1 VFVVRYSFKFYPEIS
16 MALKILII
24 EDEELM
30 LKALQFRLSKEGYE
44 IVAAKDGAHA
54 LDLIDKEQFDLVITD
69 IMLPFVGGLEIVSKI
84 KSTPASKDTPVI
96 VLSAVG
102 LENTVMEA
110 FQLGANDF
118 ITKPFNLSELSIRVR
133 KNIKTSTN

>member
-1 VFVVRYSFKFYPEIS
+1 MVS
-16 MALKILII
+16 KILVI

-30 LKALQFRLSKEGYE
+30 LKALEFRLRKDGYE
-44 IVAAKDGAHA
+44 IYTAKDGSVA
-54 LDLIDKEQFDLVITD
+54 LQMINDNKFDLIISD

-84 KSTPASKDTPVI
+84 KTNPETKDTPVI

-102 LENTVMEA
+102 LENVVMEA
-110 FQLGANDF
+110 FQLGADDF

-133 KNIKTSTN
+133 KHVKQPA

>member
-1 VFVVRYSFKFYPEIS
+1 MTP
-16 MALKILII
+16 KILVV

-30 LKALQFRLSKEGYE
+30 LKALQFRLGKEGYDVF
-44 IVAAKDGAHA
+44 IAKDGMQA
-54 LDLIDKEQFDLVITD
+54 LKLISETQFDLVITD
-69 IMLPFVGGLEIVSKI
+69 IMMPFVGGLEIVNKI
-84 KSTPASKDTPVI
+84 KSDPETKDTPVI

-102 LENTVMEA
+102 LEKTVMEA

-133 KNIKTSTN
+133 KNLRVPATK

>member
-1 VFVVRYSFKFYPEIS
+1 MP
-16 MALKILII
+16 KILLV

-30 LKALQFRLSKEGYE
+30 LKALQFRLRKDGYE
-44 IVAAKDGAHA
+44 VETAKDGIQA
-54 LDLIDKEQFDLVITD
+54 LELIKETHFDLVITD

-84 KSTPASKDTPVI
+84 KSNPESKDTPVI

-102 LENTVMEA
+102 LEKTVMEA
-110 FQLGANDF
+110 FHLGANDF

-133 KNIKTSTN
+133 KNIRVSTT

>member
-1 VFVVRYSFKFYPEIS
+1 MPP
-16 MALKILII
+16 KILIV

-30 LKALQFRLSKEGYE
+30 LKALQFRLGKEGYQVF
-44 IVAAKDGAHA
+44 IAKDGMQA
-54 LDLIDKEQFDLVITD
+54 LELIKDTLFDLVITD
-69 IMLPFVGGLEIVSKI
+69 IMLPFVGGLEIINKI
-84 KSTPASKDTPVI
+84 KTDPASKDTPVI

-102 LENTVMEA
+102 LEKTVMEA

-133 KNIKTSTN
+133 KNIRVSIP

>member
-1 VFVVRYSFKFYPEIS
+1 MTP
-16 MALKILII
+16 KILVV

-30 LKALQFRLSKEGYE
+30 LKALQFRLGKEGYDVF
-44 IVAAKDGAHA
+44 IAKDGMQA
-54 LDLIDKEQFDLVITD
+54 LKLISETQFDLVITD
-69 IMLPFVGGLEIVSKI
+69 IMLPFVGGLEIVNKI
-84 KSTPASKDTPVI
+84 KSDPETKDTPVI

-102 LENTVMEA
+102 LEKTVMEA

-133 KNIKTSTN
+133 KNLRVPVTK